1 MSPSTESDHS
11 ASVALSDLDAAPPDF
26 QSLLDNDAETQRRSR
41 AYIICLV
48 LGMAGVQVA
57 FSIQFASGIS
67 YFRALGIS
75 QGAAMLLWLIPPACG
90 SFLQPLFGRWS
101 DACGKR
107 KPFIVAGSLG
117 IVVALLG
124 YAWSPDLAALLSGA
138 SGGKLSSAILSQV
151 SVSFFFL
158 LLNIAIQP
166 VQSGLRALVV
176 DKCDTSQQAQAT
188 AWASRISFFASM
200 AAYLAAASDLAGE
213 FPLRTNQL
221 QSLVNLSIVV
231 IVSSIGVT
239 CCAVSEGKDKQRPP
253 PEVREGLLDTWKM
266 LSPHLR
272 RIYLAQFFSWFA
284 WFPVLVQITGFINTL
299 SCESQITAQREESR
313 CQSLGASALF
323 DQACVALVI
332 SMVLPPLVQRF
343 SSRPANPKY
352 KLLGAHLH
360 GNPGL
365 ELWVLRTVWLTSQV
379 LFSILLC
386 MAFFKSGTLATLAI
400 AISGVCWC
408 VTQWV
413 PFVLANEEVIR
424 IEDKR
429 RLAALDS
436 RTGLLLGAHNTFIA
450 SPQILASGISSL
462 VFEVLKAV
470 GVSDPLNN
478 ILWVFSGSILMSSI
492 GALLIWRL

>member
-1 MSPSTESDHS
+1 
-11 ASVALSDLDAAPPDF
+11 
-26 QSLLDNDAETQRRSR
+26 
-41 AYIICLV
+41 
-48 LGMAGVQVA
+48 
-57 FSIQFASGIS
+57 
-67 YFRALGIS
+67 YFRSLGIS
-75 QGAAMLLWLIPPACG
+75 QVAAMLIWLIPPACG

-101 DACGKR
+101 DACGRR

-117 IVVALLG
+117 IVAALLG
-124 YAWSPDLAALLSGA
+124 YAWSPNLAALLSDA
-138 SGGKLSSAILSQV
+138 SGGKLPSAILSQV

-188 AWASRISFFASM
+188 AWASRISFVASM
-200 AAYLAAASDLAGE
+200 ASYLAAASDLAAD
-213 FPLRTNQL
+213 FPFRTNQL

-231 IVSSIGVT
+231 IVGSMVVT
-239 CCAVSEGKDKQRPP
+239 CCVVSEHREKRPP
-253 PEVREGLLDTWKM
+253 PPEAREGFLDTWKM

-272 RIYLAQFFSWFA
+272 RIYLAQSFSWFA
-284 WFPVLVQITGFINTL
+284 WFPATMYLKVLTMTSLTIVVG
-299 SCESQITAQREESR
+299 CASQTVAQREDSR

-323 DQACVALVI
+323 EQACVALVM
-332 SMVLPPLVQRF
+332 SMVLPPLVQRL
-343 SSRPANPKY
+343 SSAPASSKV
-352 KLLGAHLH
+352 LGM
-360 GNPGL
+360 
-365 ELWVLRTVWLTSQV
+365 VWLTSQV

-386 MAFFKSGTLATLAI
+386 MTFFKSRTLATLAT

-450 SPQILASGISSL
+450 FPQILASGISSPL
-462 VFEVLKAV
+462 FEVLKAT
-470 GVSDPLNN
+470 GASNPLNN

-492 GALLIWRL
+492 AAVL